1 MAITVKPR
9 HPALGAEIRGV
20 DMKKPLDAET
30 VKQVHDAWMKHLVVV
45 FPDQQITDQE
55 HVAFT
60 RNFGEAEIFH
70 QTSLHLRSDGVREIF
85 LVSNVDEQ
93 NKLLKPSDPGQKQLS
108 SSQQWHTDSSYRPVP
123 SMGSLLHGI
132 EISRTG
138 GITQFI
144 NMYMVYDEL
153 PESLKRQ
160 VEGRKARHDFGMLS
174 RLVGSPPPTAEE
186 KAAMPPVWHPMV
198 RKHPVTGRKC
208 LYISSIYNDAVEGL
222 EEGPRAPA
230 DRGAVG
236 IRRPAQV
243 HVPARMGAARRAD
256 VGQPLHRA
264 CRDAARSQRT
274 PRHASHDHRRA
285 RAGGGGLESRPERG
299 PPGPLMERTD
309 KNMSGPG
316 GPRSNTSPAGPT
328 PPPYA
333 RPAWAT
339 AAPSA
344 GGRGRR

>member
-45 FPDQQITDQE
+45 FPDQQISDQE

-70 QTSLHLRSDGVREIF
+70 QTSLHLRSDRVREIF

-93 NKLLKPSDPGQKQLS
+93 NRLLKPCEPGQKQLS
-108 SSQQWHTDSSYRPVP
+108 SAQQWHTDSSYRPVP

-160 VEGRKARHDFGMLS
+160 VEGRKARHDFSMLS
-174 RLVGSPPPTAEE
+174 RLVGSPPPTDKE

-198 RKHPVTGRKC
+198 RKHPSPAASASHQLDLQRCRRGPGRGTG
-208 LYISSIYNDAVEGL
+208 
-222 EEGPRAPA
+222 APA

-236 IRRPAQV
+236 VRRPAEV
-243 HVPARMGAARRAD
+243 HVPPRMGAARRAD

-264 CRDAARSQRT
+264 CRHAARSQRT
-274 PRHASHDHRRA
+274 PRHASHDDRR
-285 RAGGGGLESRPERG
+285 P
-299 PPGPLMERTD
+299 
-309 KNMSGPG
+309 
-316 GPRSNTSPAGPT
+316 
-328 PPPYA
+328 
-333 RPAWAT
+333 
-339 AAPSA
+339 
-344 GGRGRR
+344 